1 MGELTRKEQGGELQQ
16 GTRSRD
22 LDQLTEEQV
31 ELIKSTIA
39 KGSTD
44 DELALFIQQ
53 CNRTRLDPFARQ
65 IYAIKRWDSRE
76 RREVMN
82 IQVSI
87 DGLRLIAHRTGDYA
101 GQRGPQWCG
110 MDGKWRDVWLESKPP
125 AAARVG
131 VLRHGFLEPMW
142 AVATWSSYAQISKK
156 TNQPTS
162 MWAQMGDVMLAKC
175 AEALAL
181 RKAFPAETSGLYT
194 TEEMSQADNA
204 DEPRAA
210 ASRQQ
215 RRRAPEEPETVVVVE
230 EEETVWDF
238 SEDPDWINLNKRFHA
253 VVPKSVQED
262 FREALKERWNLST
275 WKAAPARNI
284 EKVIDDIGKR
294 AGEGEP
300 AVVAYIEE
308 VIAKITGGAA

>member
-1 MGELTRKEQGGELQQ
+1 MGELTRNERGGELQQ
-16 GTRSRD
+16 GTRSRE
-22 LDQLTEEQV
+22 LDQLTDDQV
-31 ELIKSTIA
+31 ELIKTTIA

-53 CNRTRLDPFARQ
+53 CNRTQLDPFARQ

-76 RREVMN
+76 RREVMS

-87 DGLRLIAHRTGDYA
+87 DGLRLIAQRSGDYA

-110 MDGKWRDVWLESKPP
+110 RDGQWRDVWLEKTPP

-142 AVATWSSYAQISKK
+142 AVATWDSYAQTSKK
-156 TNQPTS
+156 GGYAGL
-162 MWAQMGDVMLAKC
+162 WGKMGDVMLAKC

-194 TEEMSQADNA
+194 TEEMAQADSDDA
-204 DEPRAA
+204 PRPQRRQAPTQEPAQQDEPVRLVTND
-210 ASRQQ
+210 
-215 RRRAPEEPETVVVVE
+215 PEPE
-230 EEETVWDF
+230 WDF
-238 SEDPDWINLNKRFHA
+238 SDDPDWQRLNKRFHA
-253 VVPKSVQED
+253 LVPAD
-262 FREALKERWNLST
+262 LADAFREALKERWNLAS

-284 EKVIDDIGKR
+284 ENVVGVLQAKSAD
-294 AGEGEP
+294 GEL
-300 AVVAYIEE
+300 AVVSFIEE
-308 VIAKITGGAA
+308 MIAKITGGEA